1 MADIENTPETTLIQA
16 DSAVKPPP
24 IIVQME
30 SIAPEPIVMGGGIN
44 LKHDWYRLLNSAPF
58 QMYCCETFAQ
68 EGQGSHNVEKWIVPY
83 IEQMILDKGED
94 DLFQRFSDWHG
105 AKGCWK
111 NETVY
116 GDLIEEA
123 Q

>member
-1 MADIENTPETTLIQA
+1 MPNTETTIEPQGFEDL
-16 DSAVKPPP
+16 KPKP

-68 EGQGSHNVEKWIVPY
+68 EGQGSHNVEEWIVPY
-83 IEQMILDKGED
+83 IEQTILDKGEN
-94 DLFQRFSDWHG
+94 DLFQHFSNWHHV
-105 AKGCWK
+105 KGYWK

-116 GDLIEEA
+116 GDLINETNA
-123 Q
+123 N